1 MPIATTQTPPLL
13 AQQQQSPMGQQAP
26 SMDMLAQM
34 SPDQRQ
40 MYASLGALDDEN
52 QSVEGQLAQARAI
65 RGHTFQEPR
74 NTVGAATMGGIADI
88 INSIRAGTQ
97 EKEALE
103 RQKGIRQEQTHGRD
117 AMMDAYVNAL
127 RGQQA
132 QAQQPSAPGRP
143 SSAPPPPDSFLS
155 GLGFGG

>member
-1 MPIATTQTPPLL
+1 MPAMPLPASPLL
-13 AQQQQSPMGQQAP
+13 ADTQGPVHPNAQPQ

-34 SPDQRQ
+34 SPEQRQ

-74 NTVGAATMGGIADI
+74 TTVGAATMGGIADI
-88 INSIRAGTQ
+88 INSIRAGSQ
-97 EKEALE
+97 EKQALE
-103 RQKGIRQEQTHGRD
+103 RQQGIRDQQTHGRD

-127 RGQQA
+127 RGQQQP
-132 QAQQPSAPGRP
+132 QAKPQQPQPAQGN
-143 SSAPPPPDSFLS
+143 SFLS
-155 GLGFGG
+155 GLGFGE